1 MLFLVQAL
9 VSGLSQGAIYAVVA
23 SGLALILGNLKVVNL
38 AHGSFFTLG
47 AYLAF
52 TLYRAWGWSPLF
64 AWLPVGGVVFFVA
77 TLVYQ
82 VVVGPLREHRTTV
95 AVATLGLG
103 MLMESLFIIIWSPL
117 HNYLPTTLPVIRVG
131 GVRINLQEAYVGLV
145 ALLIM
150 GLLFAFLRTRSG
162 RALRFAAHD
171 AEVAATVGIDVAR
184 LHMFTFGAA
193 GALAAVA
200 GSLMAPLLT
209 IHSTMGRMPMII
221 GLAVVIVGGM
231 GNIHGALVAGL
242 ALGTISSLVGF
253 YLSPALV
260 YVLSL
265 AIIVIALAL
274 RPAGLYGA
282 LMRLDR

>member
-1 MLFLVQAL
+1 MLVFLQAL

-38 AHGSFFTLG
+38 AHGSLFTLG
-47 AYLAF
+47 AYLAY
-52 TLYRAWGWSPLF
+52 TMHTAWGWSPLIS
-64 AWLPVGGVVFFVA
+64 WLPVGGVVFVVA
-77 TLVYQ
+77 TLAYQ
-82 VVVGPLREHRTTV
+82 VVIGPLRHRRTTV

-117 HNYLPTTLPVIRVG
+117 HFYLPATLPVIRVWG
-131 GVRINLQEAYVGLV
+131 IRINLQEAYVGLA
-145 ALLIM
+145 ALLLM
-150 GLLFAFLRTRSG
+150 GLLFVFLRTRGG

-171 AEVAATVGIDVAR
+171 ADVAATVGIDVAR
-184 LHMFTFGAA
+184 LHRFTFGGAA
-193 GALAAVA
+193 ALAAVA

-209 IHSTMGRMPMII
+209 IHSTMGRMPMVI

-242 ALGTISSLVGF
+242 ALGVISSLVGF

-260 YVLSL
+260 YILSL

-274 RPAGLYGA
+274 RPTGLYGA
-282 LMRLDR
+282 LLRRDR